1 MESQLLS
8 LQLEQKKL
16 QAELDKVPES
26 GHRTMVQRRLRE
38 ELERDLKLI
47 EVFITKF
54 TCKVQLKSFG
64 EVFVIR
70 QKLTNLDFVS

>member
-47 EVFITKF
+47 GGSV
-54 TCKVQLKSFG
+54 SG
-64 EVFVIR
+64 IR
-70 QKLTNLDFVS
+70 NKLRDLDALHR

>member
-26 GHRTMVQRRLRE
+26 GHRTMVQRRRRE

-47 EVFITKF
+47 GGSV
-54 TCKVQLKSFG
+54 SG
-64 EVFVIR
+64 IR
-70 QKLTNLDFVS
+70 NKLRDLDALHR